1 MGTSLK
7 RFTLKR
13 FTLKRFT
20 TGLLPVIGLFVL
32 MLVSLYLI
40 SDAMQ
45 NATRFGR
52 LYIWLLLLSTVL
64 LVLFGVLI
72 GFNLWQL
79 VRQVL
84 RKEPGSRLTLRFVWL
99 FVVLALL
106 PATVVYGFSVWLL
119 HRGVDSWF
127 DVEVEHALEDALDL
141 SRASL
146 DLQMRQLR
154 QRTEP
159 LATVLADTPDL
170 MTPLVLND
178 MLRVSNAI
186 EVSLFG
192 NNSRVIA
199 SASEISNSILPRL
212 PGDSVLRLVSQGEAY
227 VGLDPIKNAGLHI
240 RLVFPVPS
248 SPQNTEDRI
257 LQVLYP
263 VSDRLSTLAESVQ
276 AGFGKYQQL
285 VYLRAPLKQ
294 GFIFTLTLILL
305 SGVMFAIWA
314 AFFSSRRLTAPITEL
329 AEGTRAVA
337 AGEYH
342 KRLPVTKRDDL
353 GMLVMSFNLMTERLA
368 DARDAADQSQRLV
381 ENQRTYLQTIL
392 NHLSSGVL
400 SLDARLTLRTVNASA
415 SQILGL
421 DLSRNVGRDLASL
434 GREHPMLDH
443 LCEAFEPMLNASHT
457 DWQEQVNLFGPS
469 GRKVLMCRGASLP
482 AGEGQTGGHV
492 IVFDDVTELIQAQ
505 RNAAWGEVARRLA
518 HEIKNPLTPI
528 QLSAE
533 RLRNK
538 LQGNLPPQDAEIL
551 ERSIHTIVQQ
561 VESMKTMVNAFG
573 DYARTPV
580 MEIAPLNLNTLIEEL
595 AELYK
600 DETTHVRLQ
609 LDLDTNHPHIEA
621 DSVRIRQVLH
631 NLIRNSLEAME
642 NTQDGRIIISTR
654 CLEESGAQFV
664 TLNVDDNGPGFPE
677 DLMDRLFD
685 PYITSKT
692 KGNGL
697 GLAIVKKI
705 IEEHGGLVWA
715 VNSPSGA
722 CIRIRLLLI
731 DVRRRSLA
739 PRFEGNTA

>member
-1 MGTSLK
+1 MGTSLS
-7 RFTLKR
+7 R

-20 TGLLPVIGLFVL
+20 TGLLPVVSMFIL
-32 MLVSLYLI
+32 MLVSLFLI

-72 GFNLWQL
+72 AFNLWQL
-79 VRQVL
+79 VRQVI

-119 HRGVDSWF
+119 HKGVDSWF

-159 LATVLADTPDL
+159 LAKVLADTPDI

-178 MLRVSNAI
+178 MLRASNAI

-212 PGDSVLRLVSQGEAY
+212 PGDSVLRLVNQGETY

-240 RLVFPVPS
+240 RLVFPVPP
-248 SPQNTEDRI
+248 SPQNTENRI

-263 VSDRLSTLAESVQ
+263 VSDRLSSLAESVQ

-353 GMLVMSFNLMTERLA
+353 GMLVMSFNLMTERLS

-400 SLDARLTLRTVNASA
+400 SLDATLTLRTVNASA

-421 DLSRNVGRDLASL
+421 DLSRHVGQDLELL

-443 LCEAFEPMLNASHT
+443 LCEAFKPMLIASHT

-469 GRKVLMCRGASLP
+469 GRKVLLCRGTSLP
-482 AGEGQTGGHV
+482 VGEGQPGGGHV

-538 LQGNLPPQDAEIL
+538 LQGNLLPQDAEIL

-573 DYARTPV
+573 DYARAPV

-600 DETTHVRLQ
+600 DETTHAHLQ
-609 LDLDTNHPHIEA
+609 LDLDTDHPHIEA

-642 NTQDGRIIISTR
+642 NTQDARIIISSR

-664 TLNVDDNGPGFPE
+664 TLNIDDNGPGFPE

-715 VNSPSGA
+715 LNSPLGA

-731 DVRRRSLA
+731 DVQKRSLS
-739 PRFEGNTA
+739 PLFEGNPA